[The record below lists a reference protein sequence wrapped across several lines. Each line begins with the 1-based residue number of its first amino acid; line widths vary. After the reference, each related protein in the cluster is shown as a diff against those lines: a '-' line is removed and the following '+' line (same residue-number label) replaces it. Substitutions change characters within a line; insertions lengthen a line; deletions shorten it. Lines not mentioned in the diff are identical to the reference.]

1 MKIDSK
7 KFKFNFFL
15 SDKIP
20 VNDLDQ
26 AARQHGGATHN
37 EDTGE
42 TFSNI
47 PGGEF
52 IDIKE
57 GRKLNTLSVYIP
69 NTINVNEAISSERH
83 QEIVYEIV
91 HRMYRRYGSKGTASS
106 FEKGLGS
113 WYDEE
118 LQQVVYDNLIIAS
131 VHLESV
137 TQADIKFF
145 CSLARFI
152 KRTMKQRA
160 VTVAI
165 NTAMGLI

>member
-7 KFKFNFFL
+7 KFKFQFFL

-26 AARQHGGATHN
+26 AARQYGGATHN
-37 EDTGE
+37 IDTGE
-42 TFSNI
+42 KFSNI
-47 PGGEF
+47 PGSEY

-57 GRKLNTLSVYIP
+57 GRELNTLSVYIP

-91 HRMYRRYGSKGTASS
+91 HRMYRRYGSQGITSS
-106 FEKGLGS
+106 FEKGLGT

-118 LQQVVYDNLIIAS
+118 LQEVVYDNLIIAS
-131 VHLESV
+131 AHLERV

-145 CSLARFI
+145 CSLAKFI

>member
-1 MKIDSK
+1 MKIDSS
-7 KFKFNFFL
+7 KFNFKFFL
-15 SDKIP
+15 SDKIK
-20 VNDLDQ
+20 VNNLDE

-37 EDTGE
+37 INNNEM
-42 TFSNI
+42 FSNV

-57 GRKLNTLSVYIP
+57 GELNTLSVYIP
-69 NTINVNEAISSERH
+69 DTMSINEAMSKEAH
-83 QEIVYEIV
+83 QAIVSRIV
-91 HRMYRRYGSKGTASS
+91 HKIYDRYGSKGITPYY
-106 FEKGLGS
+106 EKGLGT
-113 WYDEE
+113 WYSEE
-118 LQQVVYDNLIIAS
+118 LRKVVYDNIIIAS
-131 VHLESV
+131 VHLEHV

-152 KRTMKQRA
+152 KRNMKQEA